1 MKLFSRR
8 SFLTMTAML
17 PAAGALAAPGA
28 ELYLPSTAAERS
40 DLFLPGSAAPGVA
53 ASPYILSDVDRLH
66 AIVEGA
72 GDARIRILFEFSC
85 PRSPELYRRLRTML
99 EKARY
104 AWMAVPP
111 LLTSNDPGKPARVPA
126 DAPAAALFAPKAGPT
141 TLGEVFAGKAPA
153 ATDTVAATRQALL
166 FRRKI
171 GPELY
176 VETNRPFV
184 TPTLIYRGRD
194 GETRIIRGAPDLGT
208 LRTIV
213 ASAQP

>member
-8 SFLTMTAML
+8 SFLSMTAML
-17 PAAGALAAPGA
+17 PAAQALAAAGG
-28 ELYLPSTAAERS
+28 ELYLPATAAERS
-40 DLFLPGSAAPGVA
+40 DLFLPGAAAPGIA

-66 AIVEGA
+66 AIVEGG

-85 PRSPELYRRLRTML
+85 PRSPELYRRIRAML
-99 EKARY
+99 DKAKY
-104 AWMAVPP
+104 AWIAVPP
-111 LLTSNDPGKPARVPA
+111 LLSNDQGKPAHVPA
-126 DAPAAALFAPKAGPT
+126 GAPAAALFARNASAT
-141 TLGEVFAGKAPA
+141 TLGDVFAGKAPA
-153 ATDTVAATRQALL
+153 NTDTDAATRQAVL
-166 FRRKI
+166 FKRKI

-176 VETNRPFV
+176 VETNRPFA